1 MESVHNLV
9 LNDKVILF
17 PQKKPSFVDD
27 LTAKQEM
34 KYFMLE
40 MAVPV
45 IPGLKDRLIRE
56 SKSVDE
62 LFTMVANQ
70 LLGVK

>member
-1 MESVHNLV
+1 M

-17 PQKKPSFVDD
+17 PQKKPLFVDD
-27 LTAKQEM
+27 LLTAEQEM

-45 IPGLKDRLIRE
+45 IPGLEDRLIRE

-62 LFTMVANQ
+62 LFTTVANQ
-70 LLGVK
+70 LFGIK